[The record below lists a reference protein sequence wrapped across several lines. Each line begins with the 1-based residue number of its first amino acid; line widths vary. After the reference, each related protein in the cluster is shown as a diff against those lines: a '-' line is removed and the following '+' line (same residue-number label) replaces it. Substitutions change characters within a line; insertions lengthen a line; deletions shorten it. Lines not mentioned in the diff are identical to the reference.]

1 MPAKT
6 SWSTHVLQP
15 QPCMSKRGEE
25 SWLWSCGCKPK
36 ATKAGRRTSTFDLP
50 VADHQPCPRADAEAS
65 VPFVAN
71 VACADWQGQPASQ
84 RATDRQDTKRDYS
97 GERRRVLGSPG
108 AFRFRRCLCR
118 VESLLV
124 KVCGRYSLLVTPHL
138 ASNIVS
144 SSPVH
149 SRITITIQAH

>member
-1 MPAKT
+1 VYLCRHVSEFGIQHETEGATGEGPGTGAGAGASSSFILVHTYRLVMPAKT

-36 ATKAGRRTSTFDLP
+36 ATRPGRRTSTFDLP

-97 GERRRVLGSPG
+97 GER
-108 AFRFRRCLCR
+108 
-118 VESLLV
+118 
-124 KVCGRYSLLVTPHL
+124 
-138 ASNIVS
+138 
-144 SSPVH
+144 
-149 SRITITIQAH
+149 